1 MIVLA
6 IDTATTE
13 LVAGIADV
21 EASATVIRAERVV
34 ATRSHNELLVP
45 TVQELL
51 EEAGCQFSDLAAIV
65 AGCGPG
71 PFTGLRVGMASASAF
86 GQALDIPVHG
96 VCTHD
101 AVAQLIAA
109 DTAGSALVVT
119 DARRRE
125 VYWARYENGHRI
137 AGPGVIAPAA
147 LAEEIGAGPVDV
159 LSCPE
164 NMRDQLEG
172 LAVLAAD
179 VRHVAPHTTGLIAA
193 ADFNAQPEPLVPL
206 YLRRPDAQEPAPKPT
221 SPAIPAVATDQL

>member
-6 IDTATTE
+6 IDTATTD

-21 EASATVIRAERVV
+21 DASATVTRAERVV

-51 EEAGCQFSDLAAIV
+51 EEAGCQFSDLGAIV

-86 GQALDIPVHG
+86 GQALNIPVHG

-109 DTAGSALVVT
+109 DTVGSALVVT

-125 VYWARYENGHRI
+125 VYWARYENGQRF

-147 LAEEIGAGPVDV
+147 LEEEIGVSPVDV

-164 NMRDQLEG
+164 NLRDQLEG
-172 LAVLAAD
+172 LATSAAD
-179 VRHVAPHTTGLIAA
+179 VKYVAPRTAGLIAA
-193 ADFNAQPEPLVPL
+193 ADFSAQPEPLVPL
-206 YLRRPDAQEPAPKPT
+206 YLRRPDAQEPAQKPM
-221 SPAIPAVATDQL
+221 SPAIPVVAPDQL